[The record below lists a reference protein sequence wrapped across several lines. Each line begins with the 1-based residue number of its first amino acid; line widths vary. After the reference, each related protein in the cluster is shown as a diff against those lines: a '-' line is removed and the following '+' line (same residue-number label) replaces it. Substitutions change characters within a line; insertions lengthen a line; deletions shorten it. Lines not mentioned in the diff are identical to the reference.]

1 MNHEHVTAL
10 LQSTGPLTGI
20 LNDAMAVAI
29 ARAERE
35 CAAYRHEDYR
45 FIRALH
51 VRLAVRQELEQL
63 GLPDGWLLAG
73 NPAQMGQL
81 ILQAPGR
88 ISLRLLRANPLQPDR
103 IPHAGTNQARFQAW
117 QQPPLDANWPATPSE
132 EVVFLALWDYL
143 DEQERLDG
151 FSLRFVHPIGTGKY
165 RGKVPCDLDVEV
177 PRHGTTFENL
187 TFSPQSQDDDLFSTY
202 EILEA
207 QDGDGA

>member
-1 MNHEHVTAL
+1 MNHEHVAAL
-10 LQSTGPLTGI
+10 LQSTGPLTGA
-20 LNDAMAVAI
+20 LDEALAVAI
-29 ARAERE
+29 SRAEQE
-35 CAAYRHEDYR
+35 CSPYPHEKCR

-51 VRLAVRQELEQL
+51 VRLAARQELEQL

-81 ILQAPGR
+81 ILQNPGR

-103 IPHAGTNQARFQAW
+103 IPQAGTNQA
-117 QQPPLDANWPATPSE
+117 NWPADPSE

-143 DEQERLDG
+143 DEQARLDG
-151 FSLRFVHPIGTGKY
+151 FSLRFVHPIGSGKY

-187 TFSPQSQDDDLFSTY
+187 SFSPQNQEEDLFNTF

-207 QDGDGA
+207 QAGS

>member
-1 MNHEHVTAL
+1 MNHEHVAAL
-10 LQSTGPLTGI
+10 LQSTGPLTGA
-20 LNDAMAVAI
+20 LDEALAVAI
-29 ARAERE
+29 SRAEQE
-35 CAAYRHEDYR
+35 CSPYPHEKCR

-51 VRLAVRQELEQL
+51 VRLAARQELEQL

-88 ISLRLLRANPLQPDR
+88 LSLRLLRANPLQPDR
-103 IPHAGTNQARFQAW
+103 IPHAGTNQARVRVW
-117 QQPPLDANWPATPSE
+117 QQPPLDANWPADPSE

-143 DEQERLDG
+143 DEQARLDG
-151 FSLRFVHPIGTGKY
+151 FSLRFVHPIGSGKY

-187 TFSPQSQDDDLFSTY
+187 SFSPQNQEENLFSTY

-207 QDGDGA
+207 QDGA